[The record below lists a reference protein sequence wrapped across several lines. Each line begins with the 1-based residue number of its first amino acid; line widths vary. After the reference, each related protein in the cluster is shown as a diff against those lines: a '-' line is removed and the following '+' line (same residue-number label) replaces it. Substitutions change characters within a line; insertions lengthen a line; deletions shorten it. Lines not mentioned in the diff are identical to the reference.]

1 MKLIFYSFFMMAQN
15 SFVAAQN
22 IGLGTLTPH
31 ASAALEVSSTNG
43 GLLIPRMT
51 SVQRTAITNPPAGL
65 MVYETTF
72 NRFYT
77 YNGTN
82 WNFLIDNDY
91 WQRSGN
97 VVGTYFKNI
106 GIGTVSPQ
114 ASLDVWGNAQISTG
128 NLMLSQFSTKVSSIN
143 FDNTVPNSNGAMQSL
158 YFTIGSVIK
167 SNISFRKFDAIGEDQ
182 LRAGFFN
189 VTASTFKQSG
199 QWIFNGVANPIL
211 QLQGNGVDKG
221 FLQISGSDDIRIGTN
236 TNNDNGRLIVRMA
249 GINRLYVNA
258 IGNLGIGTDVP
269 TSRVHVAGNAK
280 ANGSISAAGKIT
292 ANNIQITG
300 EVNNPSVTG
309 SFNMVPLAYGYIKSD
324 GSIAVATPNVSSER
338 LVQGVYEITI
348 PGLTSACIIIVTEG
362 PTASYYSANKFRV
375 INNLNASENSPSGA
389 RVNGDFYFII
399 FQNS

>member
-1 MKLIFYSFFMMAQN
+1 MKAFIICFVFMMLSWF
-15 SFVAAQN
+15 SFSQN
-22 IGLGTLTPH
+22 IGLGTPTPH
-31 ASAALEVSSTNG
+31 ASAALDVSSSTG

-51 SVQRTAITNPPAGL
+51 SAQRTAISSPPAGL

-91 WQRSGN
+91 WQRSGS
-97 VVGTYFKNI
+97 VVGAYFKNV

-114 ASLDVWGNAQISTG
+114 AALDVWGNARISTG

-143 FDNTVPNSNGAMQSL
+143 FDNTVSNSNGAMQSL
-158 YFTIGSVIK
+158 YFTISSVIK
-167 SNISFRKFDAIGEDQ
+167 SNISFRKFDAVGEDQ
-182 LRAGFFN
+182 LRLGFFN
-189 VTASTFKQSG
+189 VTASTFKKSG
-199 QWIFNGVANPIL
+199 EWIFNGVGNPTL

-236 TNNDNGRLIVRMA
+236 TNNETGRLIVRMA
-249 GINRLYVNA
+249 GINRLYVNE
-258 IGNLGIGTDVP
+258 IGNVGIGTDAP
-269 TSRVHVAGNAK
+269 ASRLHVAGNAK
-280 ANGSISAAGKIT
+280 ASGSITAAGKIA

-309 SFNMVPLAYGYIKSD
+309 SFNMVPLAYGYIKFD
-324 GSIAVATPNVSSER
+324 GSIIVATPNVSCDR
-338 LVQGVYEITI
+338 LVQGIYEITI
-348 PGLTSACIIIVTEG
+348 PGLTSACTIIVTEG
-362 PTASYYSANKFRV
+362 PTARYYSANKIRV
-375 INNLNASENSPSGA
+375 TNNLNASENSPSGA
-389 RVNGDFYFII
+389 RVDGDFYFII